1 MKKFPL
7 RRQHD
12 SMQCGVACLQML
24 CSYFGKEYPLEE
36 LDRLCR
42 ATNRGVSL
50 LGISHAASELGI
62 HTICGRMTVKQ
73 LERASKPCILH
84 WRQNHFVVLYRIRR
98 GGRVFCIADPGKGL
112 MEYGREEFL
121 SAWLSVSKEGEERG
135 IAMLAEPTPA
145 FYAHKTEKQKGKRS
159 FRFLLG
165 YVKRYRQ
172 YFGQVALGLFV
183 GSLM

>member
-50 LGISHAASELGI
+50 LGISHAASELGK
-62 HTICGRMTVKQ
+62 TAGGSFQAVYSS
-73 LERASKPCILH
+73 LEAESFRGSLPYSAR
-84 WRQNHFVVLYRIRR
+84 RQSVLYCRSRKGPDGIWP
-98 GGRVFCIADPGKGL
+98 GGIL
-112 MEYGREEFL
+112 
-121 SAWLSVSKEGEERG
+121 
-135 IAMLAEPTPA
+135 
-145 FYAHKTEKQKGKRS
+145 
-159 FRFLLG
+159 
-165 YVKRYRQ
+165 
-172 YFGQVALGLFV
+172 V
-183 GSLM
+183 GMAQCQ